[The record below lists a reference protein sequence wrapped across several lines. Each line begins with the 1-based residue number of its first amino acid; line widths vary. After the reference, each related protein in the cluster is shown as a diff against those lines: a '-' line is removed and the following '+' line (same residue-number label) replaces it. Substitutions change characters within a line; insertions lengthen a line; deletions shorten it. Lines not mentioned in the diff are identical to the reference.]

1 VDKMGAIM
9 LSVVVPVYNEQ
20 EVLPEFHR
28 RLSAVLDSLPI
39 VAEVIYVNDG
49 SRDLTLEQ
57 LRRLKDLDGRVTL
70 VDLSRNFGKE
80 IAMTAGLDHAM
91 GEAVVIIDAD
101 LQDPPELIPRLLEE
115 METGSRRCVC
125 EAKLSSG
132 GDSAEKVQCLPVLSI
147 DTRYQSSFH
156 SRRHG

>member
-1 VDKMGAIM
+1 M

-39 VAEVIYVNDG
+39 VAEIIYVNDG

-70 VDLSRNFGKE
+70 IDLSRNFGKE

-115 METGSRRCVC
+115 WKHGHDVVYAKRNSRV
-125 EAKLSSG
+125 G
-132 GDSAEKVQCLPVLSI
+132 
-147 DTRYQSSFH
+147 
-156 SRRHG
+156 RRR